1 MSDPIQEQTQNAAAG
16 EPAEQQNRRSLR
28 VPYNRDQIELVLLS
42 DQGERE
48 ELRATGR
55 NFSKGGVGVL
65 VDREIPQGTRCEIVL
80 ETLSGQ
86 VRRMPAKAVFGRQFR
101 NELFEIGIAFDD
113 VVDLEEYVTL
123 QRVQRM
129 IYEKEKR
136 AAAAKAERIHAHA
149 VSQCAGEK
157 AGEAAVAGA
166 TARPIVSKLA
176 GKPGEADKLSAYLDE
191 LSNRAEALS
200 TAAQAA
206 DLSAMRAVTHW
217 VLETAQ
223 PHGYPTLFAVANV
236 VDSYLDE
243 HAPADAEFIRR
254 QVMELVGYLRRAR
267 VDT

>member
-1 MSDPIQEQTQNAAAG
+1 MADPIQEQAHNAAAG
-16 EPAEQQNRRSLR
+16 ASAEAENRRSLR
-28 VPYNRDQIELVLLS
+28 VPYNRDQIEVVLLS
-42 DQGERE
+42 EQGERE
-48 ELRATGR
+48 ELQATGR

-65 VDREIPQGTRCEIVL
+65 VDREITQGTRCEVVL

-86 VRRMPAKAVFGRQFR
+86 IRRMTGKAVFGRQFR
-101 NELFEIGIAFDD
+101 NELYEVGLAFDE
-113 VVDLEEYVTL
+113 VVDLEEFVTL

-136 AAAAKAERIHAHA
+136 AAAAKAERVHAHA

-157 AGEAAVAGA
+157 AGQAAVGGGA
-166 TARPIVSKLA
+166 ARPIVSKLA
-176 GKPGEADKLSAYLDE
+176 GKPAEAAKLSAYLDE
-191 LSNRAEALS
+191 LSSRAQALAD
-200 TAAQAA
+200 AAQEA

-243 HAPADAEFIRR
+243 EAPADAEFIHG

-267 VDT
+267 AHP